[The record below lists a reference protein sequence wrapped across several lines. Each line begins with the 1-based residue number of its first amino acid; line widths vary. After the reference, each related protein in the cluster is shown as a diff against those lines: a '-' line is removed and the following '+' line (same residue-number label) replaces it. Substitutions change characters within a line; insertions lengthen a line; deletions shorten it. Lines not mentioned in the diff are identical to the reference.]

1 MDSLADGAL
10 LAGAAA
16 AAGAVNAVA
25 GGGTLLSFPALLG
38 MMDAR
43 AANATSTVAL
53 WPGSVAA
60 AAGYREELAGS
71 RPFVRALLL
80 PSLLGGAAGA
90 VLFFHTNE
98 AAFRAVVPWLVLFA
112 TALFALSD
120 RVGKWCAARGDA
132 GEGARPGPR
141 AWLFQFAVA
150 IYGGYFG
157 AGIGV
162 LMLAALAI
170 LGLRDIHRMN
180 GVKTVLGTVI
190 NGVAV
195 AIFAATGLVRWPEAL
210 LMAVAAAAGGYLG
223 ARVGRRI
230 PRAVVRGLVIL
241 SGLAVAGKMLFA

>member
-38 MMDAR
+38 TMDAR

-60 AAGYREELAGS
+60 VAGYREELKGS
-71 RPFVRALLL
+71 RPFVLGLLW

-90 VLFFHTNE
+90 VLVFHTDE

-112 TALFALSD
+112 TALFAASE
-120 RVGKWCAARGDA
+120 RIGAWCVAGGGA
-132 GEGARPGPR
+132 GEAARPGAR

-150 IYGGYFG
+150 VYGGYFG

-162 LMLAALAI
+162 LMLAALSI

-180 GVKTVLGTVI
+180 GMKTVLGTAV
-190 NGVAV
+190 NGIAVAV
-195 AIFAATGLVRWPEAL
+195 FSATGLVRWPEAL

-230 PRAVVRGLVIL
+230 PRGVVRGLVIL
-241 SGLAVAGKMLFA
+241 SGLAVAGKMLLA